1 MALVSPGV
9 EIQVIDE
16 SQYAPTAAGTV
27 PLLFVASANNKQSPS
42 GKIAEA
48 TTPENANQLYVLT
61 SQRDVLNFF
70 GSPLFYNNTNNV
82 PIHGYELNEYG
93 LLTAYSLLG
102 VTSRCYVIRAD
113 IDLSELASLSDRP
126 LANPLDMT
134 YWLDLT
140 PTRWGIFEWD
150 ATEQYFN
157 TVVPIVI
164 TNTDDLSGGAPK
176 NIIGA
181 IGDYAVVTTNDANP
195 VFYKGKDAGNNLI
208 WALVG
213 SDDWRDLVPTIV
225 GIGTPGANGYS
236 ELQIGD
242 TISINGT
249 IVTLTGDTVDDVVTD
264 INGAAVQGVRAQKI
278 SGKLHIFATSEAS
291 SDGSTMDGIVTIA
304 QDEGTTLAALGISA
318 GSYAIPQVQIS
329 KHSDVPQWKA
339 NDTTPRPS
347 GSVWVKTTAYNYG
360 ASLAIKRYNALTDTW
375 IKLPTYLAAN
385 DWAANYFYDPLR
397 GGSGIPV
404 GSVYVQYDV
413 TAQNYLTYRMFVRA
427 RTGPTVITGETKV
440 PHFTGGDQLAIAYSI
455 PGSDELSATRTI
467 TISGDAGFDEV
478 TAETF
483 VEDILSAGLNYISAQ
498 VNSDGTVSIIH
509 TAGGAIVM
517 GNVTGTPLDDA
528 GITDSTDFCRAY
540 DYITDA
546 GLGFSTTYDDE
557 NFTDQTVGSIPYAD
571 ITNTIIGSNW
581 LAEEYTASTNAPGR
595 DPDDKTKWYWGEVG
609 EADIMIHDGIGWK
622 GYRNVSIDARGFNL
636 TNTDTLGPMFSTT
649 EPTRQTDGSKLE
661 YGDLWVD
668 TSDLENYPKLY
679 RWSIV
684 TGEQKWVEIDVTD
697 QTTENGI
704 LFADARFM
712 GDDMSDVIND
722 VMPEIKDM
730 LTNNYTDLDAP
741 DPRLYPRG
749 MLLFNTRRSSFN
761 VKEYRRNY
769 FNATDFPGSDIPVE
783 ANAWVSISGSRE
795 NGHAYF
801 GRKAQRNVIV
811 KAMRSAIDTNTEIRE
826 EMREFNL
833 VAAPGYP
840 ELIPNL
846 IQLNNDR
853 KQTAFV
859 VGDSPFRIP
868 TEGTTLT
875 RWLQNSDLEGV
886 ESENSLVTRDP
897 YLGVWYPSTL
907 GADLAGNLVAMPPSF
922 AVLRMIIRSDQAS
935 YPWFAPAG
943 TRRGT
948 LDNVTRIGYI
958 SNEGEFVS
966 VGVRQGIRDI
976 LYENNVNPLTY
987 TPVAGLIADGQK
999 TRSSSFSALDRI
1011 NVARLIVYM
1020 RTQLDKIVR
1029 PFLFEPNDKIT
1040 RDEVKGVID
1049 SFCNDLIAKRA
1060 LYDYL
1065 VVCDESNNTPDRI
1078 DRNELYIDIAI
1089 EPVKAIEFIYIP
1101 IRIKNTGEIANGNIA
1116 TSRSV

>member
-27 PLLFVASANNKQSPS
+27 PLLFVATANNKQSPS

-48 TTPENANQLYVLT
+48 TAPENANSLYVLT

-93 LLTAYSLLG
+93 MLTAYSLLG
-102 VTSRCYVIRAD
+102 VSSRCYVIRAD
-113 IDLSELASLSDRP
+113 VDLAELASLSDRP
-126 LANPLDMT
+126 LAAPADMT

-140 PTRWGIFEWD
+140 PTRWGIFQWD
-150 ATEQYFN
+150 SSEQYFN
-157 TVVPIVI
+157 TIVPIVI

-176 NIIGA
+176 NTIGA

-195 VFYKGKDAGNNLI
+195 VFYKGKEGNNLI

-213 SDDWRDLVPTIV
+213 SDDWRDLVPTIS
-225 GIGTPGANGYS
+225 GIGTPGTNGYA
-236 ELQIGD
+236 ELQISD
-242 TISINGT
+242 SIVINGT
-249 IVTLTGDTVDDVVTD
+249 VVLLTGDTVEDLVAE
-264 INGAAVQGVRAQKI
+264 INGASITGVRAQKTG
-278 SGKLHIFATSEAS
+278 GKLYIFATSTAS
-291 SDGSTMDGIVTIA
+291 SDGSTMDGLVVIA
-304 QDEGTTLAALGISA
+304 NGEGDSLSALGITE
-318 GSYAIPQVQIS
+318 GTYAIPDVQIS
-329 KHSDVPQWKA
+329 KHSSVPQWKA

-360 ASLAIKRYNALTDTW
+360 ASLSIKRYNALTDTW
-375 IKLPTYLAAN
+375 IKLSTYLAAN
-385 DWAANYFYDPLR
+385 DWDANKYYDYLR
-397 GGSGIPV
+397 GGSGIPA
-404 GSVYVQYDV
+404 GTVYVQYDV
-413 TAQNYLTYRMFVRA
+413 TAQNYITYRMFVRA
-427 RTGPTVITGETKV
+427 RTGVTIVTGETKG
-440 PHFTGGDQLAIAYSI
+440 PTFKGGDQLAIAYSV
-455 PGSDELSATRTI
+455 PGSDELSVTRTV
-467 TISGDAGFDEV
+467 TISGTTGEDQNAEV
-478 TAETF
+478 F
-483 VEDILSAGLNYISAQ
+483 VEDVLSAGLNYVSAQ
-498 VNSDGTVSIIH
+498 VNPDGTVSLIH

-528 GITDSTDFCRAY
+528 GITDSTAFCRAY
-540 DYITDA
+540 DYVTDA
-546 GLGFSTTYDDE
+546 GLGFSTTYNQDDLA
-557 NFTDQTVGSIPYAD
+557 DQTAGSLPYAD
-571 ITNTIIGSNW
+571 ITNAIIGSNW
-581 LAEEYTASTNAPGR
+581 VAEEYTASTSAPGR
-595 DPDDKTKWYWGEVG
+595 DPVDKTKWYWGEVG
-609 EADIMIHDGIGWK
+609 EADIMVHDGVGWK

-636 TNTDTLGPMFSTT
+636 TNTDLSGPMFSTT
-649 EPTRQTDGSKLE
+649 EPTKQTDGSKLE
-661 YGDLWVD
+661 YGDLWID

-679 RWSIV
+679 RWSIIN
-684 TGEQKWVEIDVTD
+684 GEAKWVEIDNTD

-712 GDDMSDVIND
+712 GDSMSDVIND
-722 VMPEIKDM
+722 VMPSMSEM
-730 LTNNYTDLDAP
+730 LVNNYIDLDAP
-741 DPRLYPRG
+741 DAQLYPRG

-761 VKEYRRNY
+761 VKEYRRNFY
-769 FNATDFPGSDIPVE
+769 NAADFPGATLPVE
-783 ANAWVSISGSRE
+783 VNQWVTISGSRE
-795 NGHAYF
+795 NGHAFF
-801 GRKAQRNVIV
+801 GRKAQRNVVV

-853 KQTAFV
+853 KQTAFC

-875 RWLQNSDLEGV
+875 RWLQNSDLEGI

-897 YLGVWYPSTL
+897 YLGVWYPSVL
-907 GADLAGNLVAMPPSF
+907 GADLAGNQVAMPPSF

-943 TRRGT
+943 TRRGV
-948 LDNVTRIGYI
+948 LDNVTRLGYI
-958 SNEGEFVS
+958 SSEGEFVS
-966 VGVRQGIRDI
+966 VGVRQGIRDV
-976 LYENNVNPLTY
+976 LYENNVNPLTF
-987 TPVAGLIADGQK
+987 TPVAGIIADGQK

-1101 IRIKNTGEIANGNIA
+1101 IRIKNTGEIASGSA
-1116 TSRSV
+1116 STSRAV

>member
-16 SQYAPTAAGTV
+16 SQYAPTAVGTI
-27 PLLFVASANNKQSPS
+27 PLLFVATAQNKQSPS
-42 GKIAEA
+42 GSIAEA
-48 TTPENANQLYVLT
+48 TAPENANQLYVLT
-61 SQRDVLNFF
+61 SQRDVLSFF

-93 LLTAYSLLG
+93 LLSAYSLLG

-113 IDLSELASLSDRP
+113 VDLSELASLGDRP
-126 LANPLDMT
+126 LAAPTDMT

-140 PTRWGIFEWD
+140 PTRWGIFQWD
-150 ATEQYFN
+150 TTEQYFD

-176 NIIGA
+176 NTIGN
-181 IGDYAVVTTNDANP
+181 IGDYAIVTTNDANP
-195 VFYKGKDAGNNLI
+195 VFYKGKDASGTLV

-213 SDDWRDLVPTIV
+213 SDDWKDLIPTIA
-225 GIGTPGANGYS
+225 GTEASPTD
-236 ELQIGD
+236 LQIAD

-249 IVTLTGDTVDDVVTD
+249 IVTLTGDTVDDLVDD
-264 INGAAVQGVRAQKI
+264 INGAAITGIRAQKI
-278 SGKLHIFATSEAS
+278 AGKLYIFATSEAS
-291 SDGSTMDGIVTIA
+291 SDGSTVDGIVEIA
-304 QDEGTTLAALGISA
+304 DDSGETLLALGITA
-318 GSYAIPQVQIS
+318 GSYATPAVQMS
-329 KHSDVPQWKA
+329 KHTSVPQWKA

-347 GSVWVKTTAYNYG
+347 GSVWVKTTAPNFG
-360 ASLAIKRYNALTDTW
+360 TSIAVKRYNALTETW
-375 IKLPTYLAAN
+375 QLLPVQLEIS
-385 DWAANYFYDPLR
+385 DWAANKYFDPLR

-404 GSVYVQYDV
+404 GTVYVQYDV
-413 TAQNYLTYRMFVRA
+413 TGQNYVTYKLFVRA
-427 RTGPTVITGETKV
+427 RNGVTIVTGNETNPTVTIGDQLGIAYSVPNSENLTESTTITMTGET
-440 PHFTGGDQLAIAYSI
+440 
-455 PGSDELSATRTI
+455 
-467 TISGDAGFDEV
+467 
-478 TAETF
+478 AEDI
-483 VEDILSAGLNYISAQ
+483 VEDILAAGLDYVSAQ
-498 VNSDGTVSIIH
+498 VNPDGSISIIH
-509 TAGGAIVM
+509 TAGGVLVLA
-517 GNVTGTPLDDA
+517 NVTGTPLDDV
-528 GITDSTDFCRAY
+528 GITETTDFCRAA
-540 DYITDA
+540 DNVTSEGSLIFA
-546 GLGFSTTYDDE
+546 E
-557 NFTDQTVGSIPYAD
+557 QTAA
-571 ITNTIIGSNW
+571 IIVSNW
-581 LAEEYTASTNAPGR
+581 VAEEYTASATAPGR
-595 DPDDKTKWYWGEVG
+595 DPADKTKWYWGEVG
-609 EADIMIHDGIGWK
+609 EADIMIHDGTTWK

-636 TNTDTLGPMFSTT
+636 TNTNALGPLFSVT
-649 EPTRQTDGSKLE
+649 EPAAQSDGSNLE
-661 YGDLWVD
+661 YGDLWID
-668 TSDLENYPKLY
+668 TSDLEVYPKIY

-684 TGEQKWVEIDVTD
+684 NGENKWVQIDNTD

-712 GDDMSDVIND
+712 GDSTSDVIND
-722 VMPEIKDM
+722 VIPEIKEL
-730 LTNNYTDLDAP
+730 LTNNYVDLDAP
-741 DPRLYPRG
+741 DPLLYPRG

-761 VKEYRRNY
+761 VKEFRRNY
-769 FNATDFPGSDIPVE
+769 YNADSFPGEVLPTEI
-783 ANAWVSISGSRE
+783 NQWVSISGSRE

-801 GRKAQRNVIV
+801 GRKAQRNVV
-811 KAMRSAIDTNTEIRE
+811 VQAMRSAIDTNTEIRE

-840 ELIPNL
+840 ELIPNM

-859 VGDSPFRIP
+859 VGDSPMRIP

-875 RWLQNSDLEGV
+875 RWLQNSNLENV
-886 ESENSLVTRDP
+886 ETENSLVTRDP
-897 YLGVWYPSTL
+897 YLGVWYPSVL
-907 GADLAGNLVAMPPSF
+907 GSDLAGNLVTMPPSF
-922 AVLRMIIRSDQAS
+922 AVLRMIIRSDQAA

-943 TRRGT
+943 TRRGV
-948 LDNVTRIGYI
+948 LDNVTRLGYL
-958 SNEGEFVS
+958 NDEGEFVS

-976 LYENNVNPLTY
+976 LYENNVNPLTF
-987 TPVAGLIADGQK
+987 TPVSGIIADGQK

-1020 RTQLDKIVR
+1020 RTQLDKIVK

-1040 RDEVKGVID
+1040 RDEVKGVVD

-1101 IRIKNTGEIANGNIA
+1101 IRIKNTGEIASGNIA
-1116 TSRSV
+1116 TSRAV